1 MVRFPLLQA
10 LRVAAVPPAALPER
24 PRLRGGQVPSV
35 TWRWHFLSCR
45 SRPES
50 QWPLSG
56 LTRAAWVAVTAWS
69 SLEGAAGSLG
79 ALCQTAAGS
88 PVGRPEP
95 RGDGC
100 ALERRC
106 GAHARVTRQHSLP
119 RPGALVTPIL
129 LAVVI
134 VQSNIE
140 LLVLKLLTASLYE
153 EHKDV

>member
-35 TWRWHFLSCR
+35 TWRWHFLSCC

-50 QWPLSG
+50 QWPLRG
-56 LTRAAWVAVTAWS
+56 LTRAGLVAVTAWS

-79 ALCQTAAGS
+79 ALCQAAAGS

-100 ALERRC
+100 ALERRTPVSL
-106 GAHARVTRQHSLP
+106 GSTRFH
-119 RPGALVTPIL
+119 
-129 LAVVI
+129 
-134 VQSNIE
+134 VQ
-140 LLVLKLLTASLYE
+140 VRW
-153 EHKDV
+153 